1 MLAAEAVKIISAISM
16 ETNPSKPLDVY
27 ALSYNGRFSELIKN
41 LRSKWFLDY
50 KDLKLIS
57 SFNVFLDKI
66 VEDPNL
72 DPEEKRSLENQLDY
86 YNDRK
91 FSGNR
96 AHILGTLLYTVA
108 KHLQKSG
115 KKSIIMIDEIEID
128 DVNFNFINP
137 NDANA
142 TKTSDEN
149 SVVEVDFRNLSRYT
163 DVHFIMSLRP
173 TTSDK
178 KQFKVKFVKAKNQY
192 DQIFF
197 QRHRCAKEVT
207 KFLDFWQ
214 DELDHRPEYSV
225 IYTRYPKIDASEN
238 VAKEELP
245 RTFENQP
252 GVIWFSIT
260 NRNFQKALEKIE
272 ATIKD
277 LDTGNVPSV
286 AILRELQL
294 AKDSNTEKEMA
305 KKLHKTSE
313 KLRSGLHLDINF
325 NGAEADVVVLF
336 QRKNKTSLH
345 ILSYSRAR
353 RLLIIVTSDEFDEL
367 EKNKKVIEFFNTVMN
382 KAANVKPEGLVKKI
396 TI

>member
-1 MLAAEAVKIISAISM
+1 M
-16 ETNPSKPLDVY
+16 
-27 ALSYNGRFSELIKN
+27 
-41 LRSKWFLDY
+41 
-50 KDLKLIS
+50 
-57 SFNVFLDKI
+57 
-66 VEDPNL
+66 
-72 DPEEKRSLENQLDY
+72 
-86 YNDRK
+86 
-91 FSGNR
+91 
-96 AHILGTLLYTVA
+96 
-108 KHLQKSG
+108 
-115 KKSIIMIDEIEID
+115 
-128 DVNFNFINP
+128 
-137 NDANA
+137 
-142 TKTSDEN
+142 
-149 SVVEVDFRNLSRYT
+149 
-163 DVHFIMSLRP
+163 
-173 TTSDK
+173 
-178 KQFKVKFVKAKNQY
+178 
-192 DQIFF
+192 
-197 QRHRCAKEVT
+197 
-207 KFLDFWQ
+207 DFWQ

-313 KLRSGLHLDINF
+313 KMRSGLHLDINF